1 MARRLS
7 PSLSWEER
15 NRMKMNLFHCRIGV
29 RRAEIMLGMFAVAFV
44 VISIIAAGVV
54 LYVK

>member
-1 MARRLS
+1 
-7 PSLSWEER
+7 
-15 NRMKMNLFHCRIGV
+15 MKMNLFHCRIGV